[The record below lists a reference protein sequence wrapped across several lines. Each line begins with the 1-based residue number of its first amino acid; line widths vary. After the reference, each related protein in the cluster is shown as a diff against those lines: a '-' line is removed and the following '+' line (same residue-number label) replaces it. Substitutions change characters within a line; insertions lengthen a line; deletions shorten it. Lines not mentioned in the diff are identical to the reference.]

1 MKPLAPFVYPDFTQE
16 SACRSVSCN
25 GGSYKRVSRSVVGRL
40 AVEKGIS
47 EEPFGT
53 DEPLVEVLKAGEQL
67 AQLILVKRYGPR
79 MKYLIKSISWEST
92 TWSPDG
98 VCWAGRFGARHSRET
113 CRAVGKTA
121 RRTFRHGEDLRI
133 FTDLCVARSYL
144 GAVPGEARGILSHS
158 RHKEVPSVPA
168 LKTCYC
174 RRPTRRDHNLGR

>member
-98 VCWAGRFGARHSRET
+98 VLAKHRHRTRSSET
-113 CRAVGKTA
+113 V
-121 RRTFRHGEDLRI
+121 LSLI
-133 FTDLCVARSYL
+133 NQLL
-144 GAVPGEARGILSHS
+144 GAAPARN
-158 RHKEVPSVPA
+158 RWREPS
-168 LKTCYC
+168 
-174 RRPTRRDHNLGR
+174 PTSVA